1 MPVRELKNAGENP
14 PPLLNG
20 DFLLVTLLGCLYF
33 FIFHS
38 FLLLPIRISEL
49 GETEKTVGFVMGVAG
64 LSTLVL
70 TPWVGRLTD
79 RYGKKPFM
87 LLGFL
92 LLALSTFPF
101 GLLDRVGYPYY
112 VLRVVHGCSFSLF
125 FVAAGA
131 LAVDVSAEERRTQ
144 ALGIYGVFTIINY
157 AAAPYVGSLLM
168 RDFGFD
174 FLVFLLA
181 AAALAGA
188 GVCLFLGGE
197 KRGPESPAAERSYL
211 ECLRD
216 GPTLVCAVTLFVC
229 GAAFVTTFNFVSL
242 FSLSAGVESFHLYF
256 LSYTLSVLA
265 VRLFL
270 GWVPDRYGKR
280 RVAAPC
286 VLLLG
291 LGVLGLSLVHDARAL
306 VVCAAVFGFAHGF
319 VYPSVYSMII
329 DSNPAG
335 ARARAFA
342 LSSVSF
348 TGGGMAGSFV
358 FGVVADFFGF
368 RTMFVAV
375 ALMVFAGFA
384 FFSASPVLREKAG

>member
-1 MPVRELKNAGENP
+1 MKGAKENP
-14 PPLLNG
+14 LPLLNG
-20 DFLLVTLLGCLYF
+20 NFLLVTLLGCVYF
-33 FIFHS
+33 FVFHS
-38 FLLLPIRISEL
+38 FLLLPLRISEL
-49 GETEKTVGFVMGVAG
+49 GGTEKTVGFVMGVAG

-70 TPWVGRLTD
+70 TPWAGRLTD

-101 GLLDRVGYPYY
+101 GFLGRVDYLYY
-112 VLRVVHGCSFSLF
+112 VLRIVHGCSFSLF

-131 LAVDVSAEERRTQ
+131 LAVDVSAEEKRAQ

-157 AAAPYVGSLLM
+157 AAAPYAGSLLM
-168 RDFGFD
+168 DRFGFD
-174 FLVFLLA
+174 FLFFLLA
-181 AAALAGA
+181 AAAMAGA
-188 GVCLFLGGE
+188 ALCLFLGEE
-197 KRGPESPAAERSYL
+197 KKGRAISAGGRGYL
-211 ECLRD
+211 DCLRD
-216 GPTLVCAVTLFVC
+216 GPTFVCSVTLFVC
-229 GAAFVTTFNFVSL
+229 GAAFMTTFNFVSL

-280 RVAAPC
+280 RVASPC
-286 VLLLG
+286 VFALG
-291 LGVLGLSLVHDARAL
+291 LGVAGLVLVHDAWTL
-306 VVCAAVFGFAHGF
+306 VLCAAVFGCAHGF
-319 VYPSVYSMII
+319 VYPSVYSIII
-329 DSNPAG
+329 DSNPDE

-348 TGGGMAGSFV
+348 TGGGMAGSFA
-358 FGVVADFFGF
+358 FGVVADLFGF
-368 RTMFVAV
+368 RTMFVAI

-384 FFSASPVLREKAG
+384 FFSASPVLKEKAR